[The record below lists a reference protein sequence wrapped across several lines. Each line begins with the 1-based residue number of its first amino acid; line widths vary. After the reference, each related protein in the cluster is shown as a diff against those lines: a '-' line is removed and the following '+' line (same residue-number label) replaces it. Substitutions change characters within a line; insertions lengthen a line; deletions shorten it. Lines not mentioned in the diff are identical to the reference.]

1 MDKLKPNKEIV
12 IRENGTKRVVTVP
25 IGESRTQ
32 QQFKDQC
39 NVNKII
45 AKFKATGSVTHVR
58 NASEGVYADLAD
70 LPSLMEAEQVVIT
83 ARNSFAAIPSEI
95 RARFGHDPQNFVDF
109 LKNPKNDEEAIK
121 LGLKVRPAPPK
132 PDPVVEEIKTLGK
145 TLAQKLT
152 PRKKL
157 ET

>member
-45 AKFKATGSVTHVR
+45 AKFKATGSGR
-58 NASEGVYADLAD
+58 LCRSRR
-70 LPSLMEAEQVVIT
+70 S
-83 ARNSFAAIPSEI
+83 SFPYGS
-95 RARFGHDPQNFVDF
+95 
-109 LKNPKNDEEAIK
+109 
-121 LGLKVRPAPPK
+121 
-132 PDPVVEEIKTLGK
+132 
-145 TLAQKLT
+145 
-152 PRKKL
+152 
-157 ET
+157 